1 MSWIF
6 GGFLTAIAIETLIRV
21 LGNYEREPQKEQPKM
36 QVSFPWYGWGLLGLL
51 TWGVFR
57 KDKG

>member
-6 GGFLTAIAIETLIRV
+6 GGFLTVIFIETLIRV
-21 LGNYEREPQKEQPKM
+21 LSGYERQPKRETKKT
-36 QVSFPWYGWGLLGLL
+36 QVTLPLYGWGLLGLL

-57 KDKG
+57 KDNH